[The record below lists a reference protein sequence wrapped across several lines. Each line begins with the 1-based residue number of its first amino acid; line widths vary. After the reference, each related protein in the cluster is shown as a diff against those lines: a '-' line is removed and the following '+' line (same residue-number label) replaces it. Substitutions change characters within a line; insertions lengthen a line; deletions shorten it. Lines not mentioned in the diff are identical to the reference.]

1 MKDLS
6 WVLIWVVLTS
16 VWTSSTGDV
25 EVFCVFHQSCIL
37 PCSFHGASETV
48 IHWTHLAAG
57 ESAVHSYYDGE
68 DQLGRQDQNFRGRT
82 SLFQDQIS
90 RGNASLLLRG
100 VQVQDGGRYRC
111 SFSITDADMSFVNVM
126 VEAPVSKVNITE
138 VDDGLICSSEGIY
151 PEPELTWSTVP
162 PSNIILK
169 STTMVRL
176 AEQQLYSISSSL
188 TVSDGSDQ
196 VYICTVRTSRSSMEA
211 VTREK
216 TKTVWSIGL
225 IVLVVL
231 LAALMGVLPCICEK
245 LKKRCKDAKS
255 CLFLRQPQR
264 AEEPP
269 RLRASCHT
277 EQQDEGIRPHGG
289 QGEEDACLGEDRITI
304 QQETK
309 SV

>member
-245 LKKRCKDAKS
+245 LKK
-255 CLFLRQPQR
+255 PQR

>member
-1 MKDLS
+1 MTKILKHFLL
-6 WVLIWVVLTS
+6 WKLMLCCVMMFCVRT
-16 VWTSSTGDV
+16 DV

-111 SFSITDADMSFVNVM
+111 SFSITDADIVFTPP
-126 VEAPVSKVNITE
+126 APVSKVNITE

-216 TKTVWSIGL
+216 TKTGLQRCDVFTRPRVWSIGL

-245 LKKRCKDAKS
+245 LKKVTS
-255 CLFLRQPQR
+255 
-264 AEEPP
+264 
-269 RLRASCHT
+269 
-277 EQQDEGIRPHGG
+277 
-289 QGEEDACLGEDRITI
+289 
-304 QQETK
+304 
-309 SV
+309 

>member
-1 MKDLS
+1 MLCLPFLS
-6 WVLIWVVLTS
+6 NMGGAAAAEHEGPEL
-16 VWTSSTGDV
+16 DV

-216 TKTVWSIGL
+216 TKTGL
-225 IVLVVL
+225 QRCDVFTRPRGGAFHFMLSCVQF
-231 LAALMGVLPCICEK
+231 GVL
-245 LKKRCKDAKS
+245 D
-255 CLFLRQPQR
+255 
-264 AEEPP
+264 
-269 RLRASCHT
+269 
-277 EQQDEGIRPHGG
+277 
-289 QGEEDACLGEDRITI
+289 
-304 QQETK
+304 
-309 SV
+309 